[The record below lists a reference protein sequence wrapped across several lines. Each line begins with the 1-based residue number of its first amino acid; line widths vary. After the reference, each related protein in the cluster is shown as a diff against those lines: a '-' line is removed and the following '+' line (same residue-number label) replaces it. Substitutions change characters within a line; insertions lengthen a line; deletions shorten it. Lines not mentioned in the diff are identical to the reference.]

1 MSACLAEHESSILS
15 EVAKL
20 VVESTLSECKKARLI
35 AHLWKLGA
43 LVRIQSFRQ
52 CAFIFDRKIMK
63 NDMWEA
69 VNGNVVSVKKRVSNS
84 KEFRL
89 GKQYEV
95 TDTVAFNVGNSMA
108 KHIVELH
115 NAWVQEQLK
124 LQENKVPQDTV
135 YCEMTNQFYSSVSG
149 VRKSDSFF
157 DTWVDMK
164 DMFPRKEDQ

>member
-1 MSACLAEHESSILS
+1 
-15 EVAKL
+15 
-20 VVESTLSECKKARLI
+20 
-35 AHLWKLGA
+35 
-43 LVRIQSFRQ
+43 
-52 CAFIFDRKIMK
+52 MK